1 MKKAEMTVDYSPL
14 SWFAK
19 YLEIL
24 YAKDDLWEEFQH
36 YVREIEPNR
45 DADFFAYNRDPECVE
60 AWRQMLEN
68 MGGGFPLIFFAS
80 ASFLLLRYKEA
91 GHDLDVELERI
102 HEKSG
107 QLVKC
112 PICGSY
118 DVAPILYG
126 MPAYDEEL
134 EAKEKNHDV
143 FLGGC
148 AVEKNAA
155 TYHCYK
161 CKKGIATPPFLN
173 SKHGEE
179 DFRNIVTS
187 VQFSYDMG
195 FGESDVVLIKK
206 TPRGYTLNAKGSI
219 DSTAVKDRDLS
230 ESEWQDVLSTLFCT
244 CYVHEWREQYSDHTR
259 GRDIK
264 WTLDIQMS
272 NQRSRK
278 YHGENAFPPYW
289 SELHGLFAKY
299 IEEAE
304 REIVYD
310 E

>member
-1 MKKAEMTVDYSPL
+1 MRKAEAAIDYSPI
-14 SWFAK
+14 SWFSK
-19 YLEIL
+19 YVEIL

-45 DADFFAYNRDPECVE
+45 DADFFAYNRDLECVE
-60 AWRQMLEN
+60 TWRQMLEN
-68 MGGGFPLIFFAS
+68 MGGGFPLMFFAS

-91 GHDLDVELERI
+91 GHDLDVELEKI

-126 MPAYDEEL
+126 MPAYDEV
-134 EAKEKNHDV
+134 KEKNHDV

-161 CKKGIATPPFLN
+161 CKKGIATSPFLN
-173 SKHGEE
+173 SQHGQE
-179 DFRNIVTS
+179 DLRDIVTS

-206 TPRGYTLNAKGSI
+206 TPKGYILNAKGSI
-219 DSTAVKDRDLS
+219 DSTAVKDRDVS

-244 CYVHEWREQYSDHTR
+244 CYVHEWRKQYSDQRR

-264 WTLDIQMS
+264 CTFKAEKKTQTDKRR
-272 NQRSRK
+272 RSGKADTKKEQERD
-278 YHGENAFPPYW
+278 
-289 SELHGLFAKY
+289 ELHRAIWAIADDPEVNNSK
-299 IEEAE
+299 
-304 REIVYD
+304 
-310 E
+310 